1 MLPLALVEEIRRLL
15 DEGQLSHRKIA
26 AKLDVSRGTV
36 GAIASGRRGIYG
48 REPNSEDSSLAC
60 QDFAPERC
68 RHCGAMVYK
77 PCVLCNA
84 RAYRKRQTRL
94 AELAMRRVGPRRR
107 VA

>member
-26 AKLDVSRGTV
+26 AKLNVSRGTV

-48 REPNSEDSSLAC
+48 REPDLSSNVLPC
-60 QDFAPERC
+60 QDLTPERC
-68 RHCGAMVYK
+68 SSCGAMVYK

-84 RAYRKRQTRL
+84 RAYQSRQQRL
-94 AELAMRRVGPRRR
+94 LLLARPRSGNRRR

>member
-15 DEGQLSHRKIA
+15 EEGRLSQRKIA
-26 AKLDVSRGTV
+26 TKLGVSRGTI

-48 REPNSEDSSLAC
+48 REPDPDDLLLAC
-60 QDFAPERC
+60 QDLAAERC
-68 RHCGAMVYK
+68 RECGAMVYK

-84 RAYRKRQTRL
+84 REYQRRQQRLEEL
-94 AELAMRRVGPRRR
+94 AERPRGSSRR